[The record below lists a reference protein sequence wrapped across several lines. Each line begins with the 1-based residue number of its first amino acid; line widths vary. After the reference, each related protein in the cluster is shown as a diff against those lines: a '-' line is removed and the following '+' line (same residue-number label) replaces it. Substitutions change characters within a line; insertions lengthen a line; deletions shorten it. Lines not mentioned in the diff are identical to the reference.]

1 MASLRQPKSDTL
13 LPKPVTLKELQLS
26 IQEVKATQLRTE
38 ATLERLDHDL
48 TANTEL
54 LKRLVSHLTK

>member
-1 MASLRQPKSDTL
+1 MVSLWPPKSDTSSV
-13 LPKPVTLKELQLS
+13 KPITLKELQLS
-26 IQEVKATQLRTE
+26 IEVVKATQLRTE
-38 ATLERLDHDL
+38 ATLERIDRDL